1 MIIQM
6 DPGIGKSHP
15 LTKAVVALAEEL
27 GVNTKVGE
35 TAGTGTK
42 IAEVYLLDGKNRAC
56 ALPEHSFRQMPGV
69 CQVRRVTPAA
79 VNLVANGSKPH
90 HIDLGLYKVG
100 NDLPCCLIAGPCT
113 VDQYVDEL
121 VGRLVEQG
129 ITLIRGGC
137 WKPRSNAW
145 SFPGF
150 GKKAVQ
156 WLLGA
161 AKKYGVTAV
170 FLEVLDETH
179 LLDVQEI
186 KRQVGYQGKVVLW
199 VGARTD
205 NQNLLRK
212 LGRQQDFAVMIK
224 NPLQAGSISEWANRV
239 EFVIAGERNF
249 DINGQL
255 IPEESLRQGNDQ
267 ILLCSRGVASSD
279 QDSIFR
285 FEPRHSWIT
294 AAREKFW
301 APVGVDPSHSAG
313 TMKNDLVL
321 RNLEA
326 ALIHRPA
333 FALVE
338 CHFGDS
344 RKPLCDADQA
354 VPLARMSEIKEMID
368 RHNQA
373 HY

>member
-6 DPGIGKSHP
+6 DPGIGKEHS
-15 LTKAVVALAEEL
+15 LTQAVVALAQEL
-27 GVNTKVGE
+27 GADTTVHE
-35 TAGTGTK
+35 TAGTGTMV
-42 IAEVYLLDGKNRAC
+42 AEVYLLDGKNRAC
-56 ALPEHSFRQMPGV
+56 TLPEHSFRQMSGV
-69 CQVRRVTPAA
+69 CQVRRVTPSA
-79 VNLVANGSKPH
+79 VSLVANGSKPH
-90 HIDLGLYKVG
+90 HINLGTFEIG

-113 VDQYVDEL
+113 VDRHIDEL
-121 VGRLVEQG
+121 VGRLVDNG
-129 ITLIRGGC
+129 IRLIRGGC

-156 WLLGA
+156 WLLA
-161 AKKYGVTAV
+161 AAQKHGVEAV

-179 LLDVQEI
+179 LLDVQQI
-186 KRQVGYQGKVVLW
+186 QRQVGYQGKIVLW

-212 LGRQQDFAVMIK
+212 LGRQKDFSVMIK
-224 NPLQAGSISEWANRV
+224 NPLQARSIAEWANKA

-249 DINGQL
+249 NDDGQL
-255 IPEESLRQGNDQ
+255 IAEESLKQGNDQ
-267 ILLCSRGVASSD
+267 IMLCSRGVDSDDEDSSY
-279 QDSIFR
+279 R

-313 TMKNDLVL
+313 TMKKDLVL
-321 RNLEA
+321 HNLQA
-326 ALIHRPA
+326 ALIHQPA

-338 CHFGDS
+338 TYFGDE

-354 VPLARMSEIKEMID
+354 LPLARLPEVITMINQ
-368 RHNQA
+368 HNQA
-373 HY
+373 HF